1 VPVIHRSPVVPRPPP
16 TRVTKATRH
25 LIRFARASGR
35 VLASIAPRS
44 LPGFRGAAV
53 LSVTLLAL
61 IVRGQSAGATAHI
74 AGPQSTPGAATRVIT
89 TIAGDGTAGYSG
101 DGGPATAANLNA
113 PLGVAVDSSGNVYV
127 VDSKNSVVRKIT
139 ASSGVITTIAGDGTA
154 GYSGDGGPATS
165 AQLNSPWGVAVDG
178 ADNVYIADTGNH
190 VIREVAAATGVIST
204 VAGRG
209 GWDGY
214 DVVDGGPAT
223 SSSFNDPT
231 GVAVDSSGNLYI
243 TEACPNVNAVF
254 EVPDANVTQ
263 FGQKMT
269 AGDIYTIAGDGIW
282 GPTSWGYSGD
292 GGPATS
298 AKLEDP
304 MGVAVDAAGD
314 VYIADTS
321 NSVVREVVAST
332 GVITTIAGDGTYGY
346 SVDGG
351 FGNGGPATAAE
362 LADPYGV
369 AVDADG
375 NVYIADTYNSVV
387 REVSAATGVIT
398 TIAGDG
404 TEGLSGDGGAATGAT
419 ISVPAGLAVSSSGTV
434 YIADF
439 GNDVIRKVTVAAV
452 APRSTAPTLV
462 TPLPRITGLMLSH
475 TTFRRG
481 TSRAR
486 VSRQTPVGTV
496 VSFALSE
503 DAAVI
508 FSFARVTTGRFS
520 DGVCVTATA
529 SRRGLPACTRL
540 RAVAGAVPSSSL
552 TAGTHHMSLD
562 GVLASDAVMPLG
574 TYRLTLVA
582 RNAAGQSAPVSTRF
596 TLKH

>member
-1 VPVIHRSPVVPRPPP
+1 MPVIHRSPVVPRPPP

-61 IVRGQSAGATAHI
+61 IVRGLSAGATAHI

-332 GVITTIAGDGTYGY
+332 GVITTIAGDGT
-346 SVDGG
+346 
-351 FGNGGPATAAE
+351 
-362 LADPYGV
+362 
-369 AVDADG
+369 
-375 NVYIADTYNSVV
+375 
-387 REVSAATGVIT
+387 
-398 TIAGDG
+398 
-404 TEGLSGDGGAATGAT
+404 EGLSGDGGAATGAT